1 MILFSNSLEAS
12 FGVTSVGYRRQ
23 PPYFFCALVVLAT
36 LVVGLVQFVLLVFD
50 DVLPFR
56 LVSVVLLVLPHEFVV
71 TLFLLHSLLGQ
82 QFYQFFLLLLLL
94 PGYALD

>member
-12 FGVTSVGYRRQ
+12 FGVTSVDYRRQ
-23 PPYFFCALVVLAT
+23 PPYFFRALVVFAA

-56 LVSVVLLVLPHEFVV
+56 LISVVLLVLPHEFVV
-71 TLFLLHSLLGQ
+71 PLFLLHSLLGQ
-82 QFYQFFLLLLLL
+82 QLYQFFLLLLLL